1 MYTIKVFNKD
11 YWFLDRIDKF
21 INLKVENYL
30 NKESKSS
37 FSVPNIS
44 RYSRATFKKKN
55 IGVSKSEIVKKHEII
70 DNYKKE
76 LFEILEASE
85 NDKNLQMQE
94 RIKFLKKVNYELSM
108 NIFFD
113 ENEAKQ
119 ILKELSELGK

>member
-1 MYTIKVFNKD
+1 MEYILALTLSAIFTV
-11 YWFLDRIDKF
+11 IF
-21 INLKVENYL
+21 I
-30 NKESKSS
+30 
-37 FSVPNIS
+37 
-44 RYSRATFKKKN
+44 AFKKKN
-55 IGVSKSEIVKKHEII
+55 IGVSKSEIVKKHEIF

>member
-1 MYTIKVFNKD
+1 MEYILALTLSAIFTV
-11 YWFLDRIDKF
+11 IF
-21 INLKVENYL
+21 I
-30 NKESKSS
+30 
-37 FSVPNIS
+37 
-44 RYSRATFKKKN
+44 AFKKKN
-55 IGVSKSEIVKKHEII
+55 IGVAKPEIVKKHEII

>member
-1 MYTIKVFNKD
+1 MEYILALTLSAIFTV
-11 YWFLDRIDKF
+11 LF
-21 INLKVENYL
+21 I
-30 NKESKSS
+30 
-37 FSVPNIS
+37 
-44 RYSRATFKKKN
+44 AFKKKN
-55 IGVSKSEIVKKHEII
+55 SGVSKSEIVKKHEII

-108 NIFFD
+108 NIFFN

>member
-1 MYTIKVFNKD
+1 MEYILALTLSAIFTLVF
-11 YWFLDRIDKF
+11 
-21 INLKVENYL
+21 
-30 NKESKSS
+30 
-37 FSVPNIS
+37 IS
-44 RYSRATFKKKN
+44 FKKKN
-55 IGVSKSEIVKKHEII
+55 SSVPKSEIIKKHEII

-76 LFEILEASE
+76 LFEILESSQ
-85 NDKNLQMQE
+85 NDKSLQMQE

>member
-1 MYTIKVFNKD
+1 MEYILALTLSAIFTV
-11 YWFLDRIDKF
+11 IF
-21 INLKVENYL
+21 I
-30 NKESKSS
+30 
-37 FSVPNIS
+37 
-44 RYSRATFKKKN
+44 AFKKKN
-55 IGVSKSEIVKKHEII
+55 SGISKPKIVKKHEII

-85 NDKNLQMQE
+85 NDKNLQIQE